1 MNQPAVWIRE
11 AIRSQKGEKVDEWVG
26 RLRDFR
32 ASADENRGL
41 GKKTRVVYSFIL
53 LVRSP
58 RAAIFENIGRE
69 TPDNL

>member
-1 MNQPAVWIRE
+1 MNEQTLWIRE

-41 GKKTRVVYSFIL
+41 GKKTRVYGFIL